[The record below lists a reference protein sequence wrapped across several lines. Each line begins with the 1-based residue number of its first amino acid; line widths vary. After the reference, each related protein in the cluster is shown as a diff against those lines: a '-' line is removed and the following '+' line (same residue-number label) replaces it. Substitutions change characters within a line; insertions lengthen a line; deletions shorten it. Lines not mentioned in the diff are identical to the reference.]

1 MDAEKFAAF
10 LVQLRKE
17 KGLTQKELADLLH
30 VTDKAVSKW
39 ETARGFPDIKLLE
52 PLARAL
58 GVSLVELLQG
68 ERQTSPTLT
77 TEEADAVVS
86 QAMDQSQ
93 KVTALRYLRLFRWV
107 LTGLAAACA
116 LVLLPQASLWLYMAW
131 FSLSHNLGIIGGA
144 DGPTAVITVYHVT
157 PDPPAWLTMGLPALG
172 LVLSVIFAVKVG
184 RLERKLK

>member
-1 MDAEKFAAF
+1 MNAEKFAAF
-10 LVQLRKE
+10 LAQLRRE

-39 ETARGFPDIKLLE
+39 ETGRGFPDIKLLE

-68 ERQTSPTLT
+68 ERQPSPTLT
-77 TEEADAVVS
+77 AEEADAVVS

-93 KVTALRYLRLFRWV
+93 KVTARRYLRLFRW
-107 LTGLAAACA
+107 LLIGLAAACA
-116 LVLLPQASLWLYMAW
+116 LTLLPQVSFWLTMAW
-131 FSLSHNLGIIGGA
+131 LNRPRDLGVIGGA
-144 DGPTAVITVYHVT
+144 DGPTYIITAYQIF
-157 PDPPAWLTMGLPALG
+157 DPPMWLSVGLPALG
-172 LVLSVIFAVKVG
+172 LVLCVIFAVKVG